1 MIIYIDARLLDKYHN
16 TGISRYTEF
25 IIEYY
30 AKKYGDNNITL
41 ISNDRDLEYK
51 QYKIKY
57 TPYRP
62 FNMLH
67 FLRYWR
73 WIKSLNPDLLHIPFY
88 SGLYNKAE
96 NTKVIVTVHDLM
108 YRLVD
113 DFFGNNKILN
123 RLKILYFDYIV
134 RKTLQ
139 NSNSVIS
146 VSETTQMD
154 LYEMFSVKSV
164 KIPEYSSIQVDEDK
178 SILEYL
184 KLSPKSYFL
193 YCGNNRPHKNLP
205 QIINF
210 FNSNPELPP
219 LVLTGKGHI
228 TGNNVISAGI
238 VSEKAL
244 KSLYISSKAFIFPS
258 KYEGFGLPI
267 LEALSCQTLVIA
279 SDIPAF
285 REFRSVNIRYFKI
298 GDDSSLCDAVNS
310 VLQSDFINEPTF
322 FDDYSPKKIY
332 ELLDSI
338 TL

>member
-1 MIIYIDARLLDKYHN
+1 MNIYIDARLLDKYHD

-30 AKKYGDNNITL
+30 AKKYGKNNITL
-41 ISNDRDLEYK
+41 ITNDRDLEYK
-51 QYKIKY
+51 QCNIKY

-62 FNMLH
+62 FNILH

-73 WIKSLNPDLLHIPFY
+73 WIKSLKPDLLHVPFY
-88 SGLYNKAE
+88 SGLYRKTE

-113 DFFGNNKILN
+113 DFFGNNRILN

-134 RKTLQ
+134 NKTLR

-146 VSETTQMD
+146 VSDTTQKD
-154 LYEMFSVKSV
+154 LYEMFRVKSV
-164 KIPEYSSIQVDEDK
+164 KIPEYSSIQGDEDK
-178 SILEYL
+178 SILEQL

-193 YCGNNRPHKNLP
+193 YCGNNRPHKNLT

-228 TGNNVISAGI
+228 TSNNVISAGI

-285 REFRSVNIRYFKI
+285 REFKSVNIRYFKI
-298 GDDSSLCDAVNS
+298 GDDSSLYDAVNS

-322 FDDYSPKKIY
+322 FDDYSVEKIY
-332 ELLDSI
+332 ELLDNI